1 MVKKSFGWM
10 VIFATCIACTNRE
23 QGKTVQGLDYPVK
36 DVLTEEAIT
45 TDDSI
50 SVVTGKL
57 VIGHEVRSFVM
68 DGDSVEYWF
77 IDRSGTFQQEYERVV
92 PDGMKNYTP
101 VRVEMKVKYLGKSDE
116 GSAAE
121 YDGVYE
127 VLELLKM
134 EP

>member
-1 MVKKSFGWM
+1 MVKKSFGWV

-23 QGKTVQGLDYPVK
+23 QGKKEQTLDYPEGQVS
-36 DVLTEEAIT
+36 TEEVIT

-68 DGDSVEYWF
+68 EGDSVEYWF
-77 IDRSGTFQQEYERVV
+77 IDRSGAVQQEYERVV
-92 PDGMKNYTP
+92 PDGIKKYTP
-101 VRVEMKVKYLGKSDE
+101 VRVEMKVKYLGKSNE
-116 GSAAE
+116 GFAAE

>member
-23 QGKTVQGLDYPVK
+23 QGKTEQLLDYPDGQVS
-36 DVLTEEAIT
+36 TEEAIT

-57 VIGHEVRSFVM
+57 VIGHEARSFVI
-68 DGDSVEYWF
+68 DGDSAEYWF
-77 IDRSGTFQQEYERVV
+77 IDRSGTVQQEYERIV
-92 PDGMKNYTP
+92 PDGIKNYTP

-116 GSAAE
+116 GFAAE